1 MWCFNLTLTKAAI
14 LSLYIKIFTMRS
26 FVIAAKA
33 TMVLAICWYVS
44 RSISPTCADHG
55 SLWLS
60 STTIM
65 IVGSIAV
72 CRPMAYF
79 WDKTIEGGMCGDYP
93 VLWIATATISIA
105 TDLATLVLPI
115 PHVWRLELERSKK
128 AVLICAFSLGAL

>member
-1 MWCFNLTLTKAAI
+1 MD
-14 LSLYIKIFTMRS
+14 
-26 FVIAAKA
+26 
-33 TMVLAICWYVS
+33 VS
-44 RSISPTCADHG
+44 SSR
-55 SLWLS
+55 LS

-65 IVGSIAV
+65 IIGSVAV
-72 CRPMAYF
+72 CRPVAYF

-93 VLWIATATISIA
+93 ALWIATAAISIA